1 MGPRSI
7 IRRSIGL
14 MTLALVATAS
24 RASAQSVEFAG
35 TTAGCFYTGTVA
47 CNPTGGDQVMFL
59 KYITG
64 TFDQASSNGVAAI
77 GTGPG
82 NDASNFGYFQLGNT
96 ADSYIGQKF
105 LLKVL
110 FTSPILTGPNAVYT
124 AAVIGTVT
132 NDENGVGG
140 GVSIRFGSS
149 QTFAFDGPDYAGTFT
164 LKVNNVS
171 VSPGTL
177 ETNSFVPVTA
187 FITTNVTSTPEPGTV
202 ALFATGLIAL
212 VPMARRRRQS

>member
-1 MGPRSI
+1 MAPRSLV
-7 IRRSIGL
+7 RRSIGL
-14 MTLALVATAS
+14 LALALAATAS
-24 RASAQSVEFAG
+24 TASAQSIEFAG

-47 CNPTGGDQVMFL
+47 CDPTGGDQVMFL
-59 KYITG
+59 KYVTG
-64 TFDQASSNGVAAI
+64 TFDQATSGGVAAI

-82 NDASNFGYFQLGNT
+82 SNASNFGYFQLGNT
-96 ADSYIGQKF
+96 ADSYLGQKF

-110 FTSPILTGPNAVYT
+110 FTSPLLTGPNAVYT

-140 GVSIRFGSS
+140 GVSIRFGSP

-187 FITTNVTSTPEPGTV
+187 FITTNVTSTPEPATI
-202 ALFATGLIAL
+202 ALFATGMIAL